1 MKVDNLN
8 LQTLFGKQT
17 RYEIPAFQRPYIWN
31 RTRQLEPLW
40 DDVRNTAERHLEA
53 LQGSIAPS
61 QVPNH
66 FLGAV
71 VLQQQSTMTADGL
84 DRRIVVDGQ
93 QRLTTLQLLVDA
105 VQEVLERRGHVGA
118 GRLSLLVL
126 NDAVYYRQDPDNAFK
141 VWPTTGDQDAFRH
154 AMRNDLTGDEY
165 ENSRIV
171 KAHEY
176 FKLQV
181 QQWIDAYPD
190 EDRSRAVDA
199 LERAVATKLEMVVID
214 LETTDDPHIIFE
226 TLNARGTPLLQS
238 DLIKN
243 MVLYEITKAG
253 IAKDAEAAAQQYW
266 AFADDNWWR
275 SETGSGRNARQH
287 IEGCLNHWLTMRTQ
301 SEVAP
306 SNLFSEFRRYAA
318 GKSIASVAEDI
329 GKIGGIYRSLEE
341 AAQPDLKTFL
351 YRRGVMQAGVLTP
364 VLLWL
369 LSSEVPQGQLQTSL
383 TVLESYLIRRMVCR
397 MSTRGYVNLF
407 VRLVGALEEAGS
419 TNAGKTIVEYLQ
431 NQRGDAGQWPE
442 DWQLEAA
449 FVSSPIYGL
458 LTQGR
463 LRIVL
468 EGIEGELRTGKSE
481 STEVPRGLTIEH
493 IMPQS
498 WRQHWPLPT
507 DVGDEVDATNARNR
521 VIHSIGNLTLVND
534 RLNPSLSNGPWSQKQ
549 EGIKDHSVLFLNKDL
564 LDEVPEVWDEA
575 AIAERAKRL
584 CQVAAKVWPYADKI
598 KA

>member
-31 RTRQLEPLW
+31 QTRQLEPLW

-53 LQGSIAPS
+53 LLGSTPH

-71 VLQQQSTMTADGL
+71 VLQQQSTMTADVL

-105 VQEVLERRGHVGA
+105 VQEELERRGHVGA

-126 NDAVYYRQDPDNAFK
+126 NDEVYYQQAPDDRFK
-141 VWPTTGDQDAFRH
+141 VWPTNLDQDAFRH
-154 AMRNDLTGDEY
+154 AMRNDLSGNEHED
-165 ENSRIV
+165 SRIV
-171 KAHEY
+171 QAHEF

-181 QQWIDAYPD
+181 QQWIDAYPV
-190 EDRSRAVDA
+190 EDRKQAADA

-238 DLIKN
+238 DLVKN
-243 MVLYEITKAG
+243 MVLHELTTTG
-253 IAKDAEAAAQQYW
+253 VAKDAEAAAQRYW

-275 SETGSGRNARQH
+275 RETGSGRNARLN
-287 IEGCLNHWLTMRTQ
+287 IEACLNYWLTMRTQ

-306 SNLFSEFRRYAA
+306 SKLFSGFRHYA
-318 GKSIASVAEDI
+318 GDKSIASVADDI

-341 AAQPDLKTFL
+341 AAQPELETFL

-369 LSSEVPQGQLQTSL
+369 LSSDVPQDQLQTGL
-383 TVLESYLIRRMVCR
+383 TALESYLVRRMVCR

-407 VRLVGALEEAGS
+407 VRLVGALEEAGPA
-419 TNAGKTIVEYLQ
+419 NAGKTIVEYLQ
-431 NQRGDAGQWPE
+431 SQRGDAGQWAE

-449 FVSSPIYGL
+449 FVNSPIYWL
-458 LTQGR
+458 LTRGR
-463 LRIVL
+463 LRIIL

-481 STEVPRGLTIEH
+481 SADVPRGLTIEH

-498 WRQHWPLPT
+498 WRQHWPLPPMCKT
-507 DVGDEVDATNARNR
+507 RLRQRMPATT
-521 VIHSIGNLTLVND
+521 SST
-534 RLNPSLSNGPWSQKQ
+534 P
-549 EGIKDHSVLFLNKDL
+549 
-564 LDEVPEVWDEA
+564 
-575 AIAERAKRL
+575 
-584 CQVAAKVWPYADKI
+584 
-598 KA
+598 